1 MRVALLQ
8 LGAIQKSR
16 SANLQSLMAAIDRA
30 ASDDDELDLLV
41 LPAIGDTR
49 AKRAGQRG
57 LFASASETIAWKAR
71 EWGVYIAAGLCVMEI
86 ETIRPRS
93 FLFDPDGDVVAR
105 TGEVSYGES
114 GAYQGLGCWF
124 SSPVGRIGVVDP
136 QTINA
141 FIDSRDEGRKEGLVA
156 YPLPS
161 PKTAVER
168 RFVASTIQSIHR
180 CTDATLGVVWGVAG
194 RADEGAV
201 AGDAVTFLRDA
212 SEIIS
217 KQTSL
222 SGDTALHV
230 EIDLTSVCGDA
241 GIAIRSSDD
250 HPG

>member
-30 ASDDDELDLLV
+30 ASDDDELDVLV

-49 AKRAGQRG
+49 AIKTGQRG
-57 LFASASETIAWKAR
+57 LFASASETVAWKAR
-71 EWGVYIAAGLCVMEI
+71 EWGVYIAAGLCVKEI
-86 ETIRPRS
+86 EAIRPRS

-105 TGEVSYGES
+105 TGAVSYRES

-136 QTINA
+136 QTIKA
-141 FIDSRDEGRKEGLVA
+141 FIDSTNDGRKEGFVA

-168 RFVASTIQSIHR
+168 RFVASTIQSIR
-180 CTDATLGVVWGVAG
+180 SCTDPTLGVFWGVAG
-194 RADEGAV
+194 RANQGAI
-201 AGDAVTFLRDA
+201 AGDARDAVTFLRDA
-212 SEIIS
+212 SGTIS
-217 KQTSL
+217 NQTSL
-222 SGDTALHV
+222 SGETA
-230 EIDLTSVCGDA
+230 
-241 GIAIRSSDD
+241 
-250 HPG
+250 